1 MQKNLKDFK
10 GKEAIFI
17 DANIFLHHAF
27 DVNAAS
33 VEFLKKVESFNI
45 KAYTSALVIEEV
57 IFKLTMQSASNFLDR
72 VTLQGVKVLLKDTK
86 NKEKVFKPILQYRGY
101 IDTLKDFGLVVLD
114 LTDKDMAAAIQK
126 AKTYGLITADAAHIA
141 VMERKGI
148 THMASSDGDF
158 KAVNNITLW
167 MPEGPGRV

>member
-27 DVNAAS
+27 DINAAS
-33 VEFLKKVESFNI
+33 VEFLKKVESLNL

-57 IFKLTMQSASNFLDR
+57 TFKLTMQSASNFLDR
-72 VTLQGVKVLLKDTK
+72 VTLQGVKVLLKDIKT
-86 NKEKVFKPILQYRGY
+86 KEKVFKPILEYRGY
-101 IDTLKDFGLVVLD
+101 IDTLKDFGLMILD
-114 LTDKDMAAAIQK
+114 LTDKDMAAAIQT

-141 VMERKGI
+141 VMERRGI
-148 THMASSDGDF
+148 PHIASNDSDF

-167 MPEGPGRV
+167 TPETSG